1 MAIVPASPAIAAC
14 LESLGEEPFA
24 LEGMVARRDNS
35 RVFRARNSGQV
46 IAIKEC
52 FRPKTLIPDPA
63 TAEAE
68 YKALDS
74 VARMTLLASRSAI
87 APLPLILRREH
98 GVYAM
103 TWIGGRPA
111 TDLLLSD
118 GTLPAQAE
126 ALGAGAGA
134 WLRHLH
140 AMHPLPPRPGDYPT
154 KLEFVNRLA
163 EAAGDDMS
171 LVRRAASILLER
183 ASTAAAIALPASWI
197 HGDMKSDNLL
207 VDDNRVMG
215 LDLQLVDENTVA
227 YDLAP
232 FLNHLHLLR
241 WSRRGLWR
249 HRNLAVMA
257 AAFLRAYSADTP
269 HWCLPLAW
277 LRVYLLLQRVA
288 PGRGIRSFQASARSW
303 PARIELASAVKDLA
317 RCP

>member
-1 MAIVPASPAIAAC
+1 VPASPAIAAC
-14 LESLGEEPFA
+14 LEALREEPFA
-24 LEGMVARRDNS
+24 LDRLVARRDNS
-35 RVFRARNSGQV
+35 RVIRARCGGRI

-63 TAEAE
+63 TAESE

-74 VARMTLLASRSAI
+74 VARMAQLTNQPAI
-87 APLPLILRREH
+87 APLPLVLRREH

-103 TWIGGRPA
+103 TWIEGRPA
-111 TDLLLSD
+111 TDLLLSG
-118 GTLPAQAE
+118 GTLPEQAG

-140 AMHPLPPRPGDYPT
+140 AMHPLPPRPGDYQS
-154 KLEFVNRLA
+154 KLEFVNRLT
-163 EAAGDDMS
+163 EAAGNDMS
-171 LVRRAASILLER
+171 VIRRAASVLLER
-183 ASTAAAIALPASWI
+183 ASNAAAVVLPASWI

-249 HRNLAVMA
+249 HRNLKVMA
-257 AAFLRAYSADTP
+257 AAFLRAYSADTQ
-269 HWCLPLAW
+269 HWCLPIAW

-288 PGRGIRSFQASARSW
+288 PGRGIWSFQASARSW
-303 PARIELASAVKDLA
+303 PARVELAGAIKELA